1 MTGYLYQVK
10 SEECGRL
17 VHLNS
22 KPHFRFLKLERSL
35 FICSFLAAL
44 GLHCC
49 LQAFLWLRR
58 AGAAVHSGLR
68 PFHCGRVCCCR
79 APAPEHTLHSGGS
92 SGSAALRPAWGI
104 FLDQGGIPCALPGQA
119 LNPGPQG
126 SLRKVILNEHFI
138 AEGHPETS
146 SDPLPHPTQDH
157 SYFIQN

>member
-17 VHLNS
+17 VHSNS
-22 KPHFRFLKLERSL
+22 KPRFQFLKLERLL

-44 GLHCC
+44 GLHGC

-58 AGAAVHSGLR
+58 AGAAVHCGLQ
-68 PFHCGRVCCCR
+68 PFHCGRVSCCR
-79 APAPEHTLHSGGS
+79 APAPEHTLHSRGS
-92 SGSAALRPAWGI
+92 LGSAALRPAWGI
-104 FLDQGGIPCALPGQA
+104 FLDRGGSRAPCLGRR
-119 LNPGPQG
+119 LTLDHQG

-146 SDPLPHPTQDH
+146 SDPPPHPIQDH

>member
-17 VHLNS
+17 VHSNS
-22 KPHFRFLKLERSL
+22 KPRFQFLKLERSL

-49 LQAFLWLRR
+49 LQAFLWLQR

-68 PFHCGRVCCCR
+68 PFHCGRICCCR

-104 FLDQGGIPCALPGQA
+104 FLDQGGILCALPGQA
-119 LNPGPQG
+119 LNPGPPGKSQ
-126 SLRKVILNEHFI
+126 K
-138 AEGHPETS
+138 GHSE
-146 SDPLPHPTQDH
+146 
-157 SYFIQN
+157 